1 MNPALLSYVKDE
13 APRQPVRRTSR
24 RERRVSRRLDA
35 EAIDRLVAEYVDGS
49 PSAEI
54 GSRYGIDKSSVLRL
68 VRAAGNPVRY
78 PRFSTAETAQLV
90 ALYEAG
96 LSQVNIAERLGR
108 SPSAVWYCLQRK
120 AEYANP
126 KGGAIALGHPL
137 GISGARLVLSAAIEL
152 SDRGVER
159 AVATMCI
166 GVGQGHLATPA
177 VGLIGIH
184 LAEVSRFWR

>member
-1 MNPALLSYVKDE
+1 MGL
-13 APRQPVRRTSR
+13 PR
-24 RERRVSRRLDA
+24 
-35 EAIDRLVAEYVDGS
+35 
-49 PSAEI
+49 
-54 GSRYGIDKSSVLRL
+54 LRL
-68 VRAAGNPVRY
+68 EVGMASTRAVCSGWSVRPGNPVRY

-184 LAEVSRFWR
+184 LAEVSRCWR

>member
-13 APRQPVRRTSR
+13 APRQPVRHTSR
-24 RERRVSRRLDA
+24 RERRVSKRLDA

-108 SPSAVWYCLQRK
+108 SPSAVWHCLQRK

-126 KGGAIALGHPL
+126 KGGAID
-137 GISGARLVLSAAIEL
+137 SGVRFFASPTCHHAPEVYSGVGESASAAL
-152 SDRGVER
+152 LRDFFRER
-159 AVATMCI
+159 
-166 GVGQGHLATPA
+166 
-177 VGLIGIH
+177 
-184 LAEVSRFWR
+184 R

>member
-1 MNPALLSYVKDE
+1 VP
-13 APRQPVRRTSR
+13 
-24 RERRVSRRLDA
+24 RLDVA
-35 EAIDRLVAEYVDGS
+35 NIDVMELNGHFASQPRDCAAPPGLPDG
-49 PSAEI
+49 P
-54 GSRYGIDKSSVLRL
+54 
-68 VRAAGNPVRY
+68 
-78 PRFSTAETAQLV
+78 
-90 ALYEAG
+90 
-96 LSQVNIAERLGR
+96 
-108 SPSAVWYCLQRK
+108 
-120 AEYANP
+120 EYANP

-166 GVGQGHLATPA
+166 GVGQAHLATPA